1 MSDRYTELISDYLD
15 GTLDP
20 GTHRQVERHVA
31 GCTECA
37 ALLSDFE
44 RVVGRARV
52 LVEDDTPPAE
62 DLWPGIEARLR
73 RAANAPLPVP
83 VMITAVPE
91 RRSLKPRISFTI
103 PQLAAACLAVVALS
117 TAGAFWIRGSIDKKE
132 ASLAQNPSVSQQLPA
147 PAAATMTESQDAI
160 KDVEHLKQI
169 LASRRN
175 ELNPATVAAL
185 ESSLR
190 SIDSAIRQAQLALAA
205 DPKNPY
211 LRDHLDDTMRRKV
224 DLVRR
229 ATMLAS
235 AD

>member
-1 MSDRYTELISDYLD
+1 MSDRYTDLISDYLD

-20 GTHRQVERHVA
+20 GTHRQVERHLTA
-31 GCTECA
+31 CSECA
-37 ALLSDFE
+37 ALLSDLE

-52 LVEDDTPPAE
+52 LAEEGAPPAE

-73 RAANAPLPVP
+73 RAAQAPLPIP
-83 VMITAVPE
+83 VTITAVPE
-91 RRSLKPRISFTI
+91 RYLKPRISFTI

-117 TAGAFWIRGSIDKKE
+117 AATVFYVDGSWRKTTPP
-132 ASLAQNPSVSQQLPA
+132 AVATLPPS
-147 PAAATMTESQDAI
+147 AAATMTESQDAI
-160 KDVEHLKQI
+160 RDVERLRQV
-169 LASRRN
+169 LASRRD
-175 ELNPATVAAL
+175 ELNPATVQAL
-185 ESSLR
+185 EESLR
-190 SIDSAIRQAQLALAA
+190 AIDKAIRQAQLALAA

-224 DLVRR
+224 DLMRR

>member
-1 MSDRYTELISDYLD
+1 MSDRYTDLISDYLD
-15 GTLDP
+15 GTLDS
-20 GTHRQVERHVA
+20 GTHRQVERHLA
-31 GCTECA
+31 ACSECA
-37 ALLSDFE
+37 ALLSDLE
-44 RVVGRARV
+44 RVVGRARA
-52 LVEDDTPPAE
+52 LAEDDAPPAE

-73 RAANAPLPVP
+73 RAAQAPLPIP
-83 VMITAVPE
+83 VTITTVPE

-117 TAGAFWIRGSIDKKE
+117 AATVLTIDGARRHAE
-132 ASLAQNPSVSQQLPA
+132 RPVVATLPPS
-147 PAAATMTESQDAI
+147 AAATMTESQDAI
-160 KDVEHLKQI
+160 RDVERLRQV

-175 ELNPATVAAL
+175 ELNPATVQAL
-185 ESSLR
+185 EESLR
-190 SIDSAIRQAQLALAA
+190 AIDKAIRQGQLALAA

-224 DLVRR
+224 DLMRR

>member
-1 MSDRYTELISDYLD
+1 MSDRYTDLISDYLD
-15 GTLDP
+15 GTLDQ
-20 GTHRQVERHVA
+20 GTHRQVERHLA
-31 GCTECA
+31 ACFECA
-37 ALLSDFE
+37 AILSDLE

-52 LVEDDTPPAE
+52 LAEDDAPPAE

-73 RAANAPLPVP
+73 RAAQAPLPIP
-83 VMITAVPE
+83 VTITAVPE

-117 TAGAFWIRGSIDKKE
+117 TATVLYIDGSRRHAE
-132 ASLAQNPSVSQQLPA
+132 HPVVATLPSS
-147 PAAATMTESQDAI
+147 AAATMTESQDAI
-160 KDVEHLKQI
+160 RDVERLRQV
-169 LASRRN
+169 LASRRD
-175 ELNPATVAAL
+175 ELNPVTVQAL
-185 ESSLR
+185 EESLR
-190 SIDSAIRQAQLALAA
+190 AIDRAIRQGQLALAA

-224 DLVRR
+224 DLMRR

>member
-1 MSDRYTELISDYLD
+1 MSDRYTDLISDYLD

-20 GTHRQVERHVA
+20 GTHRQVERHLA

-52 LVEDDTPPAE
+52 LVEDDTPPAD

-103 PQLAAACLAVVALS
+103 PQLAAACLALVVLS
-117 TAGAFWIRGSIDKKE
+117 AAGAFYVGRGSRKAE
-132 ASLAQNPSVSQQLPA
+132 TVSISQLPA
-147 PAAATMTESQDAI
+147 PAAATMVESQDAI
-160 KDVEHLKQI
+160 KDVERLKEL

-175 ELNPATVAAL
+175 DLNPATVAAL
-185 ESSLR
+185 ETSLR
-190 SIDSAIRQAQLALAA
+190 TIDSAIRQAQLALAA

-224 DLVRR
+224 DLMRR

>member
-1 MSDRYTELISDYLD
+1 MSDRYTDLISDYLD

-20 GTHRQVERHVA
+20 GTHRQVERHLTA
-31 GCTECA
+31 CSECA
-37 ALLSDFE
+37 ALLSDLE

-52 LVEDDTPPAE
+52 LAEEDAPPAE

-73 RAANAPLPVP
+73 RAAQAPLPIP
-83 VMITAVPE
+83 VTITAVPV

-117 TAGAFWIRGSIDKKE
+117 AATVFYVDGSWRKATPLAGTV
-132 ASLAQNPSVSQQLPA
+132 LPPS
-147 PAAATMTESQDAI
+147 AAVTMTEGQDAI
-160 KDVEHLKQI
+160 RDVERLRQV
-169 LASRRN
+169 LASRRD
-175 ELNPATVAAL
+175 ELNPATVQAL
-185 ESSLR
+185 EESLR
-190 SIDSAIRQAQLALAA
+190 AIDKAIRQAQLALAA

-224 DLVRR
+224 DLMRR

>member
-1 MSDRYTELISDYLD
+1 MSDRYTDLISDYLD

-20 GTHRQVERHVA
+20 GTHRQVERHLTT
-31 GCTECA
+31 CSECA
-37 ALLSDFE
+37 ALLSDLE

-52 LVEDDTPPAE
+52 LAEEDTPPAE

-73 RAANAPLPVP
+73 RVAQAPLPIP
-83 VMITAVPE
+83 VTITAVPE
-91 RRSLKPRISFTI
+91 RRYLKPRISFTI

-117 TAGAFWIRGSIDKKE
+117 AATAFYVDGSWRKTT
-132 ASLAQNPSVSQQLPA
+132 PSAGTALP
-147 PAAATMTESQDAI
+147 PSAAATMTESQDAI
-160 KDVEHLKQI
+160 RDVERLRQV
-169 LASRRN
+169 LASRRD
-175 ELNPATVAAL
+175 ELNPATVQAL
-185 ESSLR
+185 EESLR
-190 SIDSAIRQAQLALAA
+190 AIDKAIRQGQLALTA

-224 DLVRR
+224 DLMRR

>member
-1 MSDRYTELISDYLD
+1 MSDRYTDLISDYLD

-20 GTHRQVERHVA
+20 GTHRQVERHLA

-37 ALLSDFE
+37 ALLADFE

-52 LVEDDTPPAE
+52 LAEDDTPPAE

-73 RAANAPLPVP
+73 RAAQTPLPIP
-83 VMITAVPE
+83 VTLTAVPE
-91 RRSLKPRISFTI
+91 RRSLKPRISFTL

-117 TAGAFWIRGSIDKKE
+117 AAGAFYIGGGARKAE
-132 ASLAQNPSVSQQLPA
+132 TTAPVAQQLPA

-160 KDVEHLKQI
+160 KDVERLKEI

-175 ELNPATVAAL
+175 ELDPATVAAL
-185 ESSLR
+185 EGSLR
-190 SIDSAIRQAQLALAA
+190 AIDMAIRQGQLALAA

-224 DLVRR
+224 DLMRR

>member
-1 MSDRYTELISDYLD
+1 MSDRYTDLISDYLD

-20 GTHRQVERHVA
+20 GTHRQVERHLA

-52 LVEDDTPPAE
+52 LAEEDTPPAE

-73 RAANAPLPVP
+73 RAAQTPLPIP
-83 VMITAVPE
+83 VTISAVPE

-117 TAGAFWIRGSIDKKE
+117 TAAFYIGGASRKTETTAPI
-132 ASLAQNPSVSQQLPA
+132 AQQLPA
-147 PAAATMTESQDAI
+147 PAAATMSESEDAI
-160 KDVEHLKQI
+160 KDVARLKDI

-175 ELNPATVAAL
+175 ELDPATVAAL

-190 SIDSAIRQAQLALAA
+190 AIDNAIRQGQLALAA

-224 DLVRR
+224 DLMRR

>member
-1 MSDRYTELISDYLD
+1 MTRDADSEELGSLAPLARLLPREVAPPPNLWERIAARLEPRGGLD
-15 GTLDP
+15 DLAASLPTQVDP
-20 GTHRQVERHVA
+20 
-31 GCTECA
+31 
-37 ALLSDFE
+37 
-44 RVVGRARV
+44 
-52 LVEDDTPPAE
+52 PK

-83 VMITAVPE
+83 VRITAVPE

-103 PQLAAACLAVVALS
+103 PQLAAACLALVVLS
-117 TAGAFWIRGSIDKKE
+117 AAGAFYIGRGSRKAE
-132 ASLAQNPSVSQQLPA
+132 TASIAQLPA
-147 PAAATMTESQDAI
+147 PAAATMVESQDAI
-160 KDVEHLKQI
+160 KDVERLREL

-175 ELNPATVAAL
+175 DLNPATVAAL
-185 ESSLR
+185 ETSLR
-190 SIDSAIRQAQLALAA
+190 TIDSAIRQAQLALAA

-224 DLVRR
+224 DLMRR

>member
-1 MSDRYTELISDYLD
+1 MSDRYTDLISDYLD

-20 GTHRQVERHVA
+20 GTHRQVERHLA

-52 LVEDDTPPAE
+52 LVEEDTLPSE

-83 VMITAVPE
+83 VRITAVPE

-103 PQLAAACLAVVALS
+103 PQLAAACLALVVLS
-117 TAGAFWIRGSIDKKE
+117 AAGAFYVGRGSRKAE
-132 ASLAQNPSVSQQLPA
+132 TASIAPQLPA
-147 PAAATMTESQDAI
+147 PAAATMVESQDAI
-160 KDVEHLKQI
+160 KDVERLREL

-175 ELNPATVAAL
+175 DLNPATVAAL
-185 ESSLR
+185 ETSLR
-190 SIDSAIRQAQLALAA
+190 TIDSAIRQAQLALAA

-224 DLVRR
+224 DLMRR

>member
-20 GTHRQVERHVA
+20 GTHRQVERHLA

-44 RVVGRARV
+44 RVAGRARV
-52 LVEDDTPPAE
+52 LADDDAPPAE

-73 RAANAPLPVP
+73 RAAQTPLPIP
-83 VMITAVPE
+83 VTITAVPE

-117 TAGAFWIRGSIDKKE
+117 AAGAFYIDAYRNKD
-132 ASLAQNPSVSQQLPA
+132 ARTTVTQQLPA
-147 PAAATMTESQDAI
+147 PTAAAMTEGQDAI
-160 KDVEHLKQI
+160 RDVEHLKRV
-169 LASRRN
+169 LASKRN

-190 SIDSAIRQAQLALAA
+190 SIDNAIRQGQLALAA

-224 DLVRR
+224 DLMRR